1 MKKQNNLYKN
11 LYNIDNIVE
20 YTNLVLKNV
29 KDKSKVER
37 FEEYYVENI
46 YKIKDKYVLKILE
59 DIINSTD
66 EEYIN
71 KEISKLKKNR
81 T

>member
-20 YTNLVLKNV
+20 YTDLVLKNV

-37 FEEYYVENI
+37 FE
-46 YKIKDKYVLKILE
+46 
-59 DIINSTD
+59 
-66 EEYIN
+66 
-71 KEISKLKKNR
+71 
-81 T
+81 

>member
-66 EEYIN
+66 EKYIN
-71 KEISKLKKNR
+71 KEISKLKK
-81 T
+81 

>member
-71 KEISKLKKNR
+71 KEISKLKK
-81 T
+81 